1 MKIAKN
7 IILAYPLAA
16 LMGFSLCMQV
26 ADMACERT
34 KIMKWLLGRV
44 RQREFDS
51 VKQYASEVLAILVQ
65 NSTGNRKRLVDANG
79 IDILLQVCSHPS
91 PGV

>member
-1 MKIAKN
+1 
-7 IILAYPLAA
+7 
-16 LMGFSLCMQV
+16 MQV
-26 ADMACERT
+26 ADLVCERT

-65 NSTGNRKRLVDANG
+65 NSTANRKRLVDANG
-79 IDILLQVCSHPS
+79 IDILLQVRSQRAS
-91 PGV
+91 GV